1 MNWIPIV
8 VAMIV
13 FVTGSIGLG
22 YLGGFW
28 ARRRKWPGWFA
39 GLTALVIA
47 CLWPVIAVVFVSYTG
62 SRYAAQH
69 PGEVN
74 DAPAMVMTSVLH
86 VSPLIFLFGLSFAVL
101 GLSIARRSGSNGH
114 ADD

>member
-1 MNWIPIV
+1 MNWLP
-8 VAMIV
+8 VAIAIIV
-13 FVTGSIGLG
+13 FATSSIGLG

-28 ARRRKWPGWFA
+28 VRRRKWPSWFD
-39 GLTALVIA
+39 GLTAFVIA
-47 CLWPVIAVVFVSYTG
+47 SLWPVIAVVCVSYTG

-69 PGEVN
+69 PREVN
-74 DAPAMVMTSVLH
+74 DAPAMVMMGVIH

-101 GLSIARRSGSNGH
+101 GLGIARRGYSNSQ